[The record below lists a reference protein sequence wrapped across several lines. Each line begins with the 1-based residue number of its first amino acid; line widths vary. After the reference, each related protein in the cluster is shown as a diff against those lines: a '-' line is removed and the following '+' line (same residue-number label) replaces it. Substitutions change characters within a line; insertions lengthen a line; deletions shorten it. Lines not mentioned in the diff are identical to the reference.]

1 MKKIL
6 EKILNIKSIIA
17 LLLIITLN
25 IIIIKQINIDSD
37 IFLLFSNLVTLTVT
51 YFFTKRKDNNE

>member
-25 IIIIKQINIDSD
+25 VIIIKQINIDSD